1 MPSSDDMKLLSLA
14 VQTFREKINP
24 EVDINFH
31 SLEEL
36 EDFLKGLVLCPSC
49 VDVYFACN
57 RKGGVCWSC
66 NAVIEIVDSL
76 EARDMGGV
84 AATIVGSDD
93 QEPLYLVG
101 SEGDGWAF
109 SDWCQLIDQ
118 DADHYDF
125 WFC

>member
-1 MPSSDDMKLLSLA
+1 M
-14 VQTFREKINP
+14 N
-24 EVDINFH
+24 NY

-36 EDFLKGLVLCPSC
+36 EDFLQDLVLCPSC

-57 RKGGVCWSC
+57 RQGGVCWSC
-66 NAVIEIVDSL
+66 KAVIEIVDCF
-76 EARDMGGV
+76 EARDMGAV
-84 AATIVGSDD
+84 AAIIVGVEE
-93 QEPLYLVG
+93 QESFYLIG

-109 SDWCQLIDQ
+109 SDWCQLIGQ